1 MAWWWP
7 FYTPI
12 GGLYTNLTE
21 GLTMPF
27 EATYGFLVTLGLMLA
42 AIVTGILVRWKRVQI
57 MRSSTEAPT
66 HPSRALQTSSD

>member
-1 MAWWWP
+1 LTKNVAVLWP

-27 EATYGFLVTLGLMLA
+27 EASYGFLLTLGLMLA
-42 AIVTGILVRWKRVQI
+42 FIVTGILLQRKSAQNGLP
-57 MRSSTEAPT
+57 SAGAP
-66 HPSRALQTSSD
+66 A